1 MTDLRDELL
10 NDAELE
16 ASLREQ
22 LAAMD
27 DESFDLALAKVDEG
41 LAALD
46 DVPAPEAL
54 LERTMARIDAE
65 ATPQPGL
72 FGTLLLGLGSGL
84 GGLFGGV
91 VASGRALGRVVR
103 SPSRTAWLAMSA
115 SAACAMLVVTAVWT
129 TMGSEVVSYAG
140 SANVESAHTDPNDD
154 TVDVQATSPV
164 HEPAQQVAQNGP
176 VTTLPATPDEPNDD
190 GYFGGGLDVPAFRE
204 GGGEAVFADGD
215 LAGDFEGEIELARN
229 MDGLRDRSIEGDE
242 GIVDAPER
250 LSVDRGERGRSMDE
264 GRTRNGWIGGQ
275 RQRTDGTYW
284 QRGPGGAPMGSDE
297 DERANAAV
305 TGRLGANR
313 RSEPTVGDELESGRY
328 TIELDL
334 AEEPETEPTEVSG
347 LFESV
352 LAGANGTGERG
363 EVGELPASHFLA
375 ERDVTTGLSFQPARG
390 LWANTYVPGDPSWR
404 LLARRLRS
412 AGAIAGLAESPLALA
427 ERVQPLAQ
435 RIAAPRSGALTLAAQ
450 ADRAS
455 VEGRSRVLL
464 QVALRGAAVRAGRR
478 PTLRSMVVLDLRR
491 PLDDEAQ
498 TQVRSLLSSLSR
510 ARTGADRI
518 GLVVAGP
525 EGGVVLEPGQL
536 RLGQVTVALRQVFR
550 GEHAGQATSLPEALA
565 TAVERVGQLSDADS
579 PLGSG
584 LVWLVTPGVSEAEAR
599 ALEPTAHAGS
609 LAGVTTTTVG
619 LGGADLEPL
628 ETVAL
633 AGQGRR
639 WLLDGDADGLVR
651 GEVQAVSRVV
661 ARAVR
666 LNVRLA
672 PGVTLVDVLGSRPL
686 AEVEARRVREA
697 ERSLDQQLARRLG
710 ILSDREED
718 DDGVQIVVPAFYAD
732 DTHVLLFDLV
742 VDGPGPVAD
751 VTAKYKDLLRL
762 TNGEATERVAL
773 GRGSDERGPREREV
787 LRNLLAHQLS
797 VALRRAARE
806 VRTDRAAATA
816 TLREARA
823 RILAAR
829 RELGALASD
838 RDLAA
843 QLESCRAFE
852 AALSAGAPAPLLADS
867 LRYASRRLLF
877 GDPLE
882 VDP

>member
-1 MTDLRDELL
+1 MTDLLEELL
-10 NDAELE
+10 EDAELE

-22 LAAMD
+22 LEAV
-27 DESFDLALAKVDEG
+27 DEGSFALVLAKVDDG
-41 LAALD
+41 LAELD
-46 DVPAPEAL
+46 EVAPPDAL
-54 LERTMARIDAE
+54 LAQTMARIDAE
-65 ATPQPGL
+65 EKPQPGL
-72 FGTLLLGLGSGL
+72 FGTLVLGLGSGL
-84 GGLFGGV
+84 GGLVGGV
-91 VASGRALGRVVR
+91 ASLGRALARAAK
-103 SPSRTAWLAMSA
+103 SPSRTAWIAMSA
-115 SAACAMLVVTAVWT
+115 SAACATLVVSTLMVTSGDESVAAV
-129 TMGSEVVSYAG
+129 AG
-140 SANVESAHTDPNDD
+140 LTDLQSNDD
-154 TVDVQATSPV
+154 IADVQATTPGFA
-164 HEPAQQVAQNGP
+164 PAQQASQNGSFGTLLPTPEEP
-176 VTTLPATPDEPNDD
+176 VQPDDD
-190 GYFGGGLDVPAFRE
+190 EYFGGGLNVPSYGERRRRGIEGDLGGRIDLAQDMDGDALLDRAIGGDDGIVDTPRAVPA
-204 GGGEAVFADGD
+204 
-215 LAGDFEGEIELARN
+215 
-229 MDGLRDRSIEGDE
+229 RDRSLETDDSEQTGDGWAGQGQRGEGDFRQ
-242 GIVDAPER
+242 G
-250 LSVDRGERGRSMDE
+250 SQE
-264 GRTRNGWIGGQ
+264 GRPPVGLASTERSNVGGESV
-275 RQRTDGTYW
+275 
-284 QRGPGGAPMGSDE
+284 A
-297 DERANAAV
+297 
-305 TGRLGANR
+305 
-313 RSEPTVGDELESGRY
+313 DELSELGYLEDGRFQNR
-328 TIELDL
+328 EGEP
-334 AEEPETEPTEVSG
+334 AEPEPEVEG
-347 LFESV
+347 LFESTV
-352 LAGANGTGERG
+352 VGPSGTEAPSRTQSSTRNAELAANER
-363 EVGELPASHFLA
+363 VVAHFLS
-375 ERDVTTGLSFQPARG
+375 ERDIVDGLRFQPARG

-404 LLARRLRS
+404 LLGRRLRG
-412 AGAIAGLAESPLALA
+412 AGSVAGLSESPFELA
-427 ERVQPLAQ
+427 ERVQPLTQ

-478 PTLRSMVVLDLRR
+478 PTLRSMVVLDLRQ
-491 PLDDEAQ
+491 PLDDESQ
-498 TQVRSLLSSLSR
+498 TQVRALLSSLSR

-518 GLVVAGP
+518 GLIVAGP
-525 EGGVVLEPGQL
+525 KGGVVLEPGQL

-550 GEHAGQATSLPEALA
+550 GEHAGQATSLEDALA
-565 TAVERVGQLSDADS
+565 TAVERVGQLGDADS

-584 LVWLVTPGVSEAEAR
+584 LVWLVTPGVSESDAR
-599 ALEPTAHAGS
+599 TLEPAAHAGS
-609 LAGVTTTTVG
+609 LAGVTTTTIG
-619 LGGADLEPL
+619 LGSAELEPL

-639 WLLDGDADGLVR
+639 WQLGDDADALVR

-672 PGVTLVDVLGSRPL
+672 PGVKLVDVLGSRPL
-686 AEVEARRVREA
+686 AEVEATRVREA

-742 VDGPGPVAD
+742 VDGPGPIAD

-762 TNGEATERVAL
+762 SNGEATERVAL
-773 GRGSDERGPREREV
+773 GRGRAERGPREREV

-806 VRTDRAAATA
+806 VHTDRAAAAA
-816 TLREARA
+816 TIREARG

-838 RDLAA
+838 RDLTT

-852 AALSAGAPAPLLADS
+852 VALSAGAPAPLLADS

>member
-10 NDAELE
+10 EDAELE

-22 LAAMD
+22 LEAID
-27 DESFDLALAKVDEG
+27 GESFDLALAKVDEG
-41 LAALD
+41 LTALD
-46 DVPAPEAL
+46 EVPAPDAL
-54 LERTMARIDAE
+54 LARTMARIDAE
-65 ATPQPGL
+65 QKPQPGL
-72 FGTLLLGLGSGL
+72 FGTLVLGLGSGL

-91 VASGRALGRVVR
+91 ASLGRTLVRALRSPRVVWIGLG
-103 SPSRTAWLAMSA
+103 S
-115 SAACAMLVVTAVWT
+115 SAAVAALAAMVVLNMREPAY
-129 TMGSEVVSYAG
+129 MAQAGAYA
-140 SANVESAHTDPNDD
+140 DD
-154 TVDVQATSPV
+154 VAEVQASSESP
-164 HEPAQQVAQNGP
+164 ERAAENGALG
-176 VTTLPATPDEPNDD
+176 TLLPSTPDEPNDD
-190 GYFGGGLDVPAFRE
+190 GYFGGRLDVPSRDQV
-204 GGGEAVFADGD
+204 GGDFWWEGD
-215 LAGDFEGEIELARN
+215 LEGEVDLARN
-229 MDGLRDRSIEGDE
+229 QNAMDR
-242 GIVDAPER
+242 GIVGPGTTRPATTAPGT
-250 LSVDRGERGRSMDE
+250 DRGANVEGRSRD
-264 GRTRNGWIGGQ
+264 GWTAGQGQIGDGTFRTR
-275 RQRTDGTYW
+275 GTEQDTTTW
-284 QRGPGGAPMGSDE
+284 SDD
-297 DERANAAV
+297 DERSNLA
-305 TGRLGANR
+305 LGGNQGPADR
-313 RSEPTVGDELESGRY
+313 RSELTGEDGENGRFA
-328 TIELDL
+328 IEQDL
-334 AEEPETEPTEVSG
+334 PPATDSVEVEG
-347 LFESV
+347 LFESTV
-352 LAGANGTGERG
+352 VERG
-363 EVGELPASHFLA
+363 EAAQRTRIDAVDEIPTASFLA
-375 ERDVTTGLSFQPARG
+375 ERDVVDGLQFQPARG
-390 LWANTYVPGDPSWR
+390 LWANTYVPGDPAWR
-404 LLARRLRS
+404 LLGRRLRD
-412 AGAIAGLAESPLALA
+412 AGSVAGLSESPLELA

-435 RIAAPRSGALTLAAQ
+435 RIAAPRVGALTLAAQ
-450 ADRAS
+450 ADRPS

-478 PTLRSMVVLDLRR
+478 PTLRSMVVLDLRH
-491 PLDDEAQ
+491 PLDDETQ
-498 TQVRSLLSSLSR
+498 TQVRALLSSLSR

-550 GEHAGQATSLPEALA
+550 GEHEGQDTSLQDALA
-565 TAVERVGQLSDADS
+565 TAVEQVGQLSDADS

-584 LVWLVTPGVSEAEAR
+584 LVWLVTPGVSEADAR
-599 ALEPTAHAGS
+599 TLEPAAHAGS

-639 WLLDGDADGLVR
+639 WLLADDADGLVR

-666 LNVRLA
+666 LNVKLA
-672 PGVTLVDVLGSRPL
+672 PGVQLVDVLGSRPL

-762 TNGEATERVAL
+762 ANGEATERVVV
-773 GRGSDERGPREREV
+773 GRGRAERGPRAREV

-797 VALRRAARE
+797 VAMRRAARE
-806 VRTDRAAATA
+806 VRTDRAAAAA
-816 TLREARA
+816 TIRSARA
-823 RILAAR
+823 RIITAR
-829 RELGALASD
+829 RELNALASD

-843 QLESCRAFE
+843 QVESCRAFE
-852 AALSAGAPAPLLADS
+852 AALSSGAPASLLADS
-867 LRYASRRLLF
+867 LRFASRRLLF